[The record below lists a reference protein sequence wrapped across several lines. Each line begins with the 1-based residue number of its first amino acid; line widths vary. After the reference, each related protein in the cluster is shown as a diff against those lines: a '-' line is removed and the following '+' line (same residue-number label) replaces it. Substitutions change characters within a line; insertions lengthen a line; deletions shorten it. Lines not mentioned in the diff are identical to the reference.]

1 MTRRVF
7 LVVLVAAALR
17 GACDQLAVFLS
28 VQRGAKGID
37 EIRSMAKSGSIS
49 ADVAINIT
57 QLLIEKEHELALKDK
72 DHELALK
79 DKDHELALKDKDL
92 DNT

>member
-1 MTRRVF
+1 
-7 LVVLVAAALR
+7 
-17 GACDQLAVFLS
+17 
-28 VQRGAKGID
+28 
-37 EIRSMAKSGSIS
+37 MAKSGSIS